1 MEEHIVA
8 ENRGGAAKKAAS
20 KAESGDDQNKSGG
33 EVPPSKEGEASQP
46 DQNIQKSSATSLQGS
61 DEEAEGGTTSAQAG
75 TQPQATHL
83 PRDKSTGHVVNS
95 GPETGVP
102 VPADPTPDRYPST
115 VLAPSESGPIEPPPD
130 FRTQGVPE
138 GGYSLSSTDPVWA
151 HAGGRTIAGEDYVGL
166 VGDDGN
172 KVDPGSLFDMGDG
185 SKTVVTAKQTVW
197 EEFVYPNTVVVSKR
211 RLYSAGAVVPRARA
225 AALVAAVENAP
236 EPADADKIG

>member
-1 MEEHIVA
+1 VA
-8 ENRGGAAKKAAS
+8 ENRGGAAKKAAA
-20 KAESGDDQNKSGG
+20 KAESGEDQNKAGG

-46 DQNIQKSSATSLQGS
+46 DQNVQKSSATSLQGS
-61 DEEAEGGTTSAQAG
+61 DAEAEGGTTSAQAG
-75 TQPQATHL
+75 TQPQAPEYL
-83 PRDKSTGHVVNS
+83 PRDKSTGNVVNS

-102 VPADPTPDRYPST
+102 APKDPTPDRYPST

-151 HAGGRTIAGEDYVGL
+151 HAGGRTIAGEDFVGL

-172 KVDPGSLFDMGDG
+172 KIDPKSLFDEGDG

-225 AALVAAVENAP
+225 AALVAAIENAP